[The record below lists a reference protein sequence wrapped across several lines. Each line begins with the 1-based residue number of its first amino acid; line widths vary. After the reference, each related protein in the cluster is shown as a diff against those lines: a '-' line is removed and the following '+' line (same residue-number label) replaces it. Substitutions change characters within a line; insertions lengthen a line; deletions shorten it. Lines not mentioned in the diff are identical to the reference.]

1 MPVIFLNVFFL
12 LVKKLIGASPR
23 SFCSIYP
30 KKDLKHLKCTYGI
43 RRFIYSVSALLDSF
57 RISALNMPKKISKLI
72 VVEFAD
78 FFVDVFFFLFFSQTD
93 EKNKKKA
100 FVLFSMLYRKGLLQ
114 NIGQK

>member
-1 MPVIFLNVFFL
+1 MLLSSEMMQHKDATPRTPCLLFFLMFFFL

-78 FFVDVFFFLFFSQTD
+78 FFVDVFFFIFFT
-93 EKNKKKA
+93 NRRKK
-100 FVLFSMLYRKGLLQ
+100 
-114 NIGQK
+114 

>member
-1 MPVIFLNVFFL
+1 MPVIFFNVFFL

-78 FFVDVFFFLFFSQTD
+78 FFVDVFFLFFSQTD

>member
-1 MPVIFLNVFFL
+1 MSVIFLNVFFL

-78 FFVDVFFFLFFSQTD
+78 FFVDVFFNIFFT
-93 EKNKKKA
+93 NRRKK
-100 FVLFSMLYRKGLLQ
+100 
-114 NIGQK
+114 